1 MNLFG
6 IPLSTL
12 FRRRGLGLLPCDDT
26 EHGQKRT
33 AADWDI
39 DQLGL
44 VSAGVDGISLEQH
57 AGPMLDQVGTNSCP
71 AQAVVD
77 GEVTC
82 LGARYGIHAE
92 LGSRLAAYYNSRVYH
107 QRPVRDSGSYLRTL
121 IKGRVRFGF
130 VPEKLW
136 PFIPSRVNQQP
147 PASIYLKGYKDRGI
161 RGYYFIFD
169 TGDALL
175 EAYMAAIADGRPVC
189 FGVGVD
195 KAFTEDE
202 GQDHIEYS
210 PGPLLG
216 GHAMQ
221 ILGFKRDG
229 SRIWFRVKNSWGSSW
244 RDGGYAWLA
253 EDWILNGWQHVV
265 IDPAA

>member
-1 MNLFG
+1 MNILG
-6 IPLSTL
+6 VPISTL
-12 FRRRGLGLLPCDDT
+12 LRRRGLGLLPCDDT

-39 DQLGL
+39 DKLGL
-44 VSAGVDGISLEQH
+44 GLAGVDAHSLERH
-57 AGPMLDQVGTNSCP
+57 AGDVLDQVGTESCA
-71 AQAVVD
+71 AQAVLD

-82 LGARYGIHAE
+82 LAARYGMRAE
-92 LGSRLAAYYNSRVYH
+92 LGSRLQGYYASRIYH
-107 QRPVRDSGSYLRTL
+107 QRPVRDGGTYLRTIL
-121 IKGRVRFGF
+121 KGRVRFGF
-130 VPEKLW
+130 VPESAW
-136 PFIPSRVNQQP
+136 PFIPRRVNQQP
-147 PASIYLKGYKDRGI
+147 PATVFLKSYRSRGI

-175 EAYMAAIADGRPVC
+175 EAYMAAIADGRPVA

-195 KAFTEDE
+195 KAFTLDA
-202 GQDHIEYS
+202 GDDHIEYS

-221 ILGFKRDG
+221 VLGFKREG
-229 SRIWFRVKNSWGSSW
+229 GRIWFRVKNSWGTVW

-253 EDWILNGWQHVV
+253 EDWILSGWQHLV
-265 IDPAA
+265 IDPVA